1 MILKILK
8 LKKKD
13 TESDASVDANK
24 KQKDCKS
31 LDTCT
36 GIKFK
41 QKHKYQTNITFWELF
56 RGFFYSFN
64 MNCSSKI
71 HKKREEKLIILT
83 QENFGLKNIKTIKP
97 TISGAFIEAF

>member
-1 MILKILK
+1 MLK

-36 GIKFK
+36 GIKV
-41 QKHKYQTNITFWELF
+41 
-56 RGFFYSFN
+56 
-64 MNCSSKI
+64 
-71 HKKREEKLIILT
+71 
-83 QENFGLKNIKTIKP
+83 
-97 TISGAFIEAF
+97 